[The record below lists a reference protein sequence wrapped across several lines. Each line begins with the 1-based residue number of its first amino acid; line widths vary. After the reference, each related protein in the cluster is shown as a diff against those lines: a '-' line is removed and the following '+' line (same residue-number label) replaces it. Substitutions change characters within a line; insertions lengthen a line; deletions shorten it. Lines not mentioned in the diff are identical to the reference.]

1 MLERQQQ
8 RQHEEL
14 MDTNN
19 LKSFVVQR
27 CQLDDKTQPNMADI
41 LRQHDDAFS
50 RDRKRRASADAD
62 NFTQP
67 HSKRLYHTDNVI
79 SDVMKGSAD
88 SNGVPTDGIRI
99 SKLVARDLNGNTK
112 SLQKQQQER
121 RDAQP
126 SQVRS
131 SAVASHSTTLAQQS
145 SPQRASDISTKP
157 ADGTQPV
164 FKNPAQQLVTPVS

>member
-121 RDAQP
+121 RDAQS

-131 SAVASHSTTLAQQS
+131 SAASHSTTLAQQS
-145 SPQRASDISTKP
+145 SPQRASDVSTKP
-157 ADGTQPV
+157 ADATQPV

>member
-1 MLERQQQ
+1 
-8 RQHEEL
+8 

-41 LRQHDDAFS
+41 LRQHDAFS

-88 SNGVPTDGIRI
+88 SNGVPTDGIQT

-121 RDAQP
+121 RDAQS

-131 SAVASHSTTLAQQS
+131 SAVSHSTTLAQQS
-145 SPQRASDISTKP
+145 SPQRTSDVSTKH